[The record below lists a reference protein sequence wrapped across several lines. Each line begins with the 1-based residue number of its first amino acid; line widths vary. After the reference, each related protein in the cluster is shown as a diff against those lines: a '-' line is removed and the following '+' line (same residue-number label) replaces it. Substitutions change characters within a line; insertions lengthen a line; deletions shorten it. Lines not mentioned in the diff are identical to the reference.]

1 MKTNKNCTCGCG
13 VTSAILGIIFG
24 IVIAVLFSFGYFS
37 FIFPGLWIAFSVAAA
52 TLVYIM
58 ILAPTSACE
67 GCTQL
72 FECLR
77 KNLSCLLVGALGT
90 IIFVIAALTTTLL
103 IESTAS
109 IILIGI
115 VGFFFVFL
123 LSSIISFFK
132 CLI

>member
-13 VTSAILGIIFG
+13 VTAAILGIIFG
-24 IVIAVLFSFGYFS
+24 IIIAVLFSFGYFS

-52 TLVYIM
+52 TIVYLM
-58 ILAPTSACE
+58 ILSPISACE
-67 GCTQL
+67 GCPGL

-77 KNLSCLLVGALGT
+77 KNLSCLLVGAVGT

-103 IESTAS
+103 AESTAS
-109 IILIGI
+109 IVLIGI
-115 VGFFFVFL
+115 VGFFFIFL